1 MLRRPALPIGAVVAG
16 IDARREPIRSAVGSA
31 SARQAHGRRTVNR
44 RTVAA
49 RKPRAPS
56 KFSRT
61 PEPGRR
67 NGMSAEPD
75 TGGLAASR
83 AGKTRLMPP
92 PLSSRAIAAGRRQ
105 VGEGAREIVGVGEAV
120 PDEEDEMGTNERRR
134 ARGRPDAETGRGTEQ
149 EGRSDNALAV
159 QEAHGDALPSPASCA
174 NRFATSARRSSG
186 GIRRPG
192 RAPPPRPDRWLP
204 AFLLAP
210 LARAD

>member
-105 VGEGAREIVGVGEAV
+105 GGAGGREGGGGGGAGRGG
-120 PDEEDEMGTNERRR
+120 

-186 GIRRPG
+186 GIRRPEVG
-192 RAPPPRPDRWLP
+192 K
-204 AFLLAP
+204 
-210 LARAD
+210 